1 MELEILK
8 LKSEKKKNQDISNI
22 SLKEST
28 QQEIKLLKQMMKSIE
43 ENSTKEKNYFQRQIV
58 KKDEEINLLKYQ
70 IDQIQMNEKNL
81 KNQIKFNGYKDS
93 RK

>member
-1 MELEILK
+1 M
-8 LKSEKKKNQDISNI
+8 SNI

-28 QQEIKLLKQMMKSIE
+28 QQEIKILKQMMKSIE

-70 IDQIQMNEKNL
+70 IDQIKINEKSL
-81 KNQIKFNGYKDS
+81 MNQIKFSENKF